1 MSEKRGQELGMTTTT
16 DSNPVNPVISQTSG
30 AGDIQGEESRVT
42 PEKASGELGR
52 ENQEKHQ
59 GKASNQNRVSKTN
72 FLTKTAIL
80 GVMAFLIMTI
90 EFPLPMFAPFLQID
104 FSDVPALLA
113 GFALGPAAGVM
124 VEVIKNFLHAFRTQ
138 TAFIGEISNL
148 ITGILLVVPAA
159 WVYSREKTKK
169 SAIKGLLVG
178 TVVMAVGMSF
188 VNYYITIPL
197 FQTLLKIPITAVVA
211 MGSEINPLIVD
222 LRTLVVYSVLPF
234 NIVKGLMVTLIT
246 VLIYKKLSPVLHR

>member
-1 MSEKRGQELGMTTTT
+1 MIKKRGQELGMMATT
-16 DSNPVNPVISQTSG
+16 DSNPVNPVISQNSR
-30 AGDIQGEESRVT
+30 AKEIPGEESRVYLD
-42 PEKASGELGR
+42 KGSGELVGQK
-52 ENQEKHQ
+52 QEKHPRR
-59 GKASNQNRVSKTN
+59 ASNQNKVSKTN

-138 TAFIGEISNL
+138 TAFIGEIANL

-159 WVYSREKTKK
+159 WIYSREKTKK
-169 SAIKGLLVG
+169 NAIIGLLVG
-178 TVVMAVGMSF
+178 TLVMAVGMSF

-197 FQTLLKIPITAVVA
+197 FQTLLNIPTTAVVA

-234 NIVKGLMVTLIT
+234 NIVKGIMVTLVT
-246 VLIYKKLSPVLHR
+246 VLIYKKLSPILHR